1 MFFPSCHLIYW
12 NEYDSSYSLKL
23 EGAFFFLLQLLPAF
37 FLWVEFFN
45 RYTFLD
51 SSVGISSLFEI
62 SSDLLADDVYHILE
76 AQQEVQVPGIEGLF
90 VPSGTRGRVLKV
102 VGEKT
107 ALVRWEVNFPYIV
120 IIFYFIFECLL

>member
-1 MFFPSCHLIYW
+1 MVSQTRGDIFLFFNCC
-12 NEYDSSYSLKL
+12 
-23 EGAFFFLLQLLPAF
+23 LP
-37 FLWVEFFN
+37 FLWMQFLN

-51 SSVGISSLFEI
+51 RSVGISSLFEI

-76 AQQEVQVPGIEGLF
+76 APHAVQVPGIEGLF

-107 ALVRWEVNFPYIV
+107 ALVRWEVIFPYIV
-120 IIFYFIFECLL
+120 TMFNFILECLL